1 MKCSICGCENIKII
15 FDDKI
20 RNGAFG
26 QLTDKNFKMFQCVE
40 CETIWHDFLK
50 EDYSEYYETEKYRK
64 DVLGEVSAEYF
75 YQEYDKEVSRKIQWI
90 GTDGVRGKIIADIG
104 CAGGALL
111 DFYSGVA
118 KDIVAV
124 EPSEIY
130 RTELKRKDYRVYP
143 YMTDAITEGITAD
156 IITCFDVIEHVEN
169 PVLFMHQI
177 YDLCTS
183 GGSVII
189 GTPTEHKIMR
199 ELMGHSF
206 DQFHFR
212 YQHPWVLTKKAMIKM
227 SEDAGF
233 KVKKCLYKQRYNLSN
248 LFI

>member
-111 DFYSGVA
+111 DFYSGV
-118 KDIVAV
+118 
-124 EPSEIY
+124 
-130 RTELKRKDYRVYP
+130 
-143 YMTDAITEGITAD
+143 
-156 IITCFDVIEHVEN
+156 
-169 PVLFMHQI
+169 LFMHQI

-248 LFI
+248 LFIWLTEGRPKGNIHIPVITEELEEQYKQSCEELGVADYVLTYLIKK